1 MRVFDASGSSFEK
14 NVGGPGKNKKVAEK
28 KGSKEISRDRVN
40 EASFMQQLND
50 ATDDQ
55 LKKSLDKLLEELTE
69 QAQVLAKKRTFT
81 EMDKYKSL
89 VKNFMK
95 KAVEKI
101 YKVNFSDSSKIM
113 IQRKKVFVLVEKV
126 DVELEKLTAQLLTA
140 HSDSM
145 DLLAAIDRI
154 RGMLVDM
161 YS

>member
-1 MRVFDASGSSFEK
+1 
-14 NVGGPGKNKKVAEK
+14 
-28 KGSKEISRDRVN
+28 VN

>member
-1 MRVFDASGSSFEK
+1 
-14 NVGGPGKNKKVAEK
+14 
-28 KGSKEISRDRVN
+28 
-40 EASFMQQLND
+40 
-50 ATDDQ
+50 
-55 LKKSLDKLLEELTE
+55 
-69 QAQVLAKKRTFT
+69 
-81 EMDKYKSL
+81 
-89 VKNFMK
+89 MK